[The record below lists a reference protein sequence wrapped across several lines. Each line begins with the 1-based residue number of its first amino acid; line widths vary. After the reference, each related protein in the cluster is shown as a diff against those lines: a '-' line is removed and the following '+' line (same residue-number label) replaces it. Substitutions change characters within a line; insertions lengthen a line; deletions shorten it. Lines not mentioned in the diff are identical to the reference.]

1 MATIMIAEEAGPRP
15 LLNYLLLHHS
25 ADAATRATT
34 LGRPSDRINR
44 SLSRLTRRG
53 LVPLH
58 GGQYEIVPNRRTSVA
73 DYAEGALS
81 LRELAGNLSS

>member
-25 ADAATRATT
+25 ADAATLATT
-34 LGRPSDRINR
+34 LGRNSDRINR

-53 LVPLH
+53 LVTLR
-58 GGQYEIVPNRRTSVA
+58 GGLYEIVPNRRTTVA
-73 DYAEGALS
+73 DYAEGALT
-81 LRELAGNLSS
+81 LRELAQKGR